1 MHMSLRADHLS
12 FAYGDGQVVF
22 NDLCFELMPGELHFV
37 VGANGC
43 GKSTLLRCLSSNK
56 NTAFLPQAV
65 YPSQQFSVREAVE
78 LGARISGSCDIDNLL
93 QQLDIQHLAQRDLA
107 QLSGGEY
114 QRVLVAAVL
123 AERSEFLL
131 LDEPSSSLDLH
142 HQVHLFRILKSF
154 CAAGL
159 GIAVVCH
166 DWNIA
171 SRYADTISILHDGKI
186 LDSGTPQ
193 KVITSTNLS
202 LLFGDDVVITEIN
215 NSPIVVP
222 ANE

>member
-1 MHMSLRADHLS
+1 MRMSLRADHLS
-12 FAYGDGQVVF
+12 FAYSDGQVVL
-22 NDLCFELMPGELHFV
+22 NDLCFELMPGELHFI

-43 GKSTLLRCLSSNK
+43 GKSTLLHCLSTNES
-56 NTAFLPQAV
+56 TAFLPQTIQ
-65 YPSQQFSVREAVE
+65 PSQRFSVREAVE
-78 LGARISGSCDIDNLL
+78 LGARTSGHSNIEDLML
-93 QQLDIQHLAQRDLA
+93 QLDIKHLAQRDLD

-114 QRVLVAAVL
+114 QRVLVASVL
-123 AERSEFLL
+123 AERSNFLL

-154 CAAGL
+154 CAEGL

-171 SRYADTISILHDGKI
+171 SRYADTISILHDGEI

-193 KVITSTNLS
+193 KVITSTNLTT
-202 LLFGDDVVITEIN
+202 LFGNDVVIIKIN
-215 NSPIVVP
+215 NLPVVVP
-222 ANE
+222 SNE